1 MKYYVVIP
9 AHDEELYIA
18 QTLDSLVSQTVK
30 PSRVIVVDDHSNDRT
45 AKIAMTYVQRFDYID
60 MVHKESDSAH
70 LPGSKVIKAFN
81 LGLDGLDES
90 YDVIVKLDA
99 DLNLPPDYFEK
110 ILKAFEADPKI
121 GMAGGF
127 AYIERNGDWELESL
141 ADKDHIRGAFK
152 AYRKECFKD
161 IGGLRTAMGWDT
173 ADELLA
179 QYYGWKVHTDES
191 LIVKHL
197 KPTGANYNQEAR
209 FKQGESFYTLGYG
222 FAITLVASAKLAMK
236 KKQPKLFLDYIK
248 GYQMAKSSGAE
259 MLVNDQEAD
268 FIRKLRWR
276 KMKQKLF

>member
-9 AHDEELYIA
+9 AHDEELFIA
-18 QTLDSLVSQTVK
+18 QTLDSLVAQTVK
-30 PSRVIVVDDHSNDRT
+30 PSNVVVVDDHSNDRT
-45 AKIAMTYVQRFDYID
+45 AKIAMTYVERYPFIN
-60 MVHKESDSAH
+60 MVHQESDSAH

-81 LGLDGLDES
+81 LGLKDLDDD

-99 DLNLPPDYFEK
+99 DLILPSNYFEK
-110 ILKAFEADPKI
+110 VLTAFESDPKI

-127 AYIERNGDWELESL
+127 AYIEKNGNWELESL

-152 AYRKECFKD
+152 AYRKKCFQD

-179 QYYGWKVHTDES
+179 QYYGWNIHTDQS
-191 LIVKHL
+191 LVVKHL
-197 KPTGANYNQEAR
+197 KPTGANYNQQAR
-209 FKQGESFYTLGYG
+209 YKQGESFYTLGYG
-222 FAITLVASAKLAMK
+222 FAITLVASMKLAMK
-236 KKQPKLFLDYIK
+236 KNQPKLFLDYIK
-248 GYQMAKSSGAE
+248 GYQMAKESNAK
-259 MLVNDQEAD
+259 MLVNPDQAA

>member
-18 QTLDSLVSQTVK
+18 QTLDSLVSQTVQ
-30 PSRVIVVDDHSNDRT
+30 PSNVVVVDDHSNDRT
-45 AKIAMTYVQRFDYID
+45 AKIAMTYVEKFDYID

-81 LGLDGLDES
+81 LGLDGLDEN

-99 DLNLPPDYFEK
+99 DLILPTNYFEK
-110 ILKAFEADPKI
+110 IIKAFESDPKI

-127 AYIERNGDWELESL
+127 AYIEKNGNWELESL
-141 ADKDHIRGAFK
+141 ADQDHIRGAFK
-152 AYRKECFKD
+152 AYRKKCFQD

-179 QYYGWKVHTDES
+179 QYHGWKIYTDQS

-197 KPTGANYNQEAR
+197 KPTGAKYNQEAR
-209 FKQGESFYTLGYG
+209 YKQGESFYTLGYG

-236 KKQPKLFLDYIK
+236 KKQPKLFIDYIK
-248 GYQMAKSSGAE
+248 GYQMANANGAE
-259 MLVNDQEAD
+259 MLVTEQEAA
-268 FIRKLRWR
+268 FIRNLRWH
-276 KMKQKLF
+276 KIKQKLF

>member
-9 AHDEELYIA
+9 AHNEESFIA
-18 QTLDSLVSQTVK
+18 KTLDSLVSQTIL
-30 PSRVIVVDDHSNDRT
+30 PSKVVVVDDHSIDAT
-45 AKIAMTYVQRFDYID
+45 ASIVLTYVERFPFIN
-60 MVHKESDSAH
+60 MVHQESNSAH

-81 LGLDGLDES
+81 LGLNGLDEN
-90 YDVIVKLDA
+90 YDIIVKLDA
-99 DLNLPPDYFEK
+99 DLILPTDYFEK
-110 ILKAFEADPKI
+110 ILKAFESDPKI

-127 AYIERNGDWELESL
+127 AYIEKNGEWQLESL

-152 AYRKECFKD
+152 AYRKECFQD

-179 QYYGWKVHTDES
+179 QYYGWKIHTDES

-197 KPTGANYNQEAR
+197 KPTGANYNQQAR
-209 FKQGESFYTLGYG
+209 YKQGESFYTLGYG

-248 GYQMAKSSGAE
+248 GYQMAKKSGAE
-259 MLVNDQEAD
+259 MLVNVEQAE
-268 FIRKLRWR
+268 FIQKLRWR

>member
-18 QTLDSLVSQTVK
+18 QTLDSLISQSIK
-30 PSRVIVVDDHSNDRT
+30 PSNVVIVDDHSSDRT
-45 AKIAMTYVQRFDYID
+45 SKITLTYVEKYDYID
-60 MVHKESDSAH
+60 MVHRESDSLH

-81 LGLDGLDES
+81 LGLDGLDEN

-99 DLNLPPDYFEK
+99 DLILPPDYFEK
-110 ILKAFEADPKI
+110 ILKAFESDSKI

-127 AYIERNGDWELESL
+127 AYIEKNGNWELESL
-141 ADKDHIRGAFK
+141 TDKDHIRGAFK

-161 IGGLRTAMGWDT
+161 IGGLRSAMGWDT

-179 QYYGWKVHTDES
+179 QYHGWKIHTDES

-222 FAITLVASAKLAMK
+222 LAITLVASAKLAMK

-259 MLVNDQEAD
+259 MLVTDQESE

>member
-18 QTLDSLVSQTVK
+18 QTLKSLVSQTQK
-30 PSRVIVVDDHSNDRT
+30 PSRVVVVDDHSNDRT
-45 AKIAMTYVQRFDYID
+45 AKIAMSYVEKFEFID
-60 MVHKESDSAH
+60 LVHKESDSAH
-70 LPGSKVIKAFN
+70 LPGSKVVKAFN
-81 LGLDGLDES
+81 LGLNDLDEN

-99 DLNLPPDYFEK
+99 DLILPSNYFEK
-110 ILKAFEADPKI
+110 ILQAFESDPKI

-127 AYIERNGDWELESL
+127 AYIDKSGNWELESL

-179 QYYGWKVHTDES
+179 QYHGWKIHTDQS

-209 FKQGESFYTLGYG
+209 YKQGESFYTLGYG
-222 FAITLVASAKLAMK
+222 LAITLVASAKLAIK

-248 GYQMAKSSGAE
+248 GFQMAKNNGAK
-259 MLVNDQEAD
+259 MLVTEEEAE
-268 FIRKLRWR
+268 FIRKLRWK

>member
-9 AHDEELYIA
+9 AHDEERYIA
-18 QTLDSLVSQTVK
+18 KTLDSLTSQTVL
-30 PSRVIVVDDHSNDRT
+30 PSSVVVVDDHSNDRT
-45 AKIAMTYVQRFDYID
+45 AKIALSYVEKFDYIN

-81 LGLDGLDES
+81 LGLSGLDEN

-99 DLNLPPDYFEK
+99 DLILPTNYFEK
-110 ILKAFEADPKI
+110 ILKAFKSDPKI

-127 AYIERNGDWELESL
+127 AYIEKNGNWELESL

-152 AYRKECFKD
+152 AYRKECFRD

-179 QYYGWKVHTDES
+179 QYHGWKIHTDES

-197 KPTGANYNQEAR
+197 KATGANYNQEAR
-209 FKQGESFYTLGYG
+209 YKQGESFYTLGYG

-248 GYQMAKSSGAE
+248 GYQMAKANETE
-259 MLVNDQEAD
+259 MLVNKLEAD
-268 FIRKLRWR
+268 FIRKLRWK
-276 KMKQKLF
+276 KMRNKLF

>member
-9 AHDEELYIA
+9 AHNEESFIA
-18 QTLDSLVSQTVK
+18 KTLDSLVSQTIL
-30 PSRVIVVDDHSNDRT
+30 PSKVVVVDDHSIDAT
-45 AKIAMTYVQRFDYID
+45 AASVLTYAERFPFIN
-60 MVHKESDSAH
+60 MVHQESDSAH

-81 LGLDGLDES
+81 LGLNCLDEN
-90 YDVIVKLDA
+90 YDIIVKLDA
-99 DLNLPPDYFEK
+99 DLILPTDYFEK
-110 ILKAFEADPKI
+110 ILKAFEGDPKI

-127 AYIERNGDWELESL
+127 AYIEKSGQWELESL

-152 AYRKECFKD
+152 AYRKKCFQD

-179 QYYGWKVHTDES
+179 QYYDWKIHTDES

-197 KPTGANYNQEAR
+197 KPTGSNYNQQAR
-209 FKQGESFYTLGYG
+209 YKQGESFYTLGYG

-248 GYQMAKSSGAE
+248 GYQMAKNSGAE
-259 MLVNDQEAD
+259 MLVTVKQAE
-268 FIRKLRWR
+268 FIRKLRWK